1 MAHISTSMN
10 DLELTRSLEPIRSA
24 VFTSQQLASI
34 LALPPGTAAVKLSR
48 LTERGVLIRVMRN
61 RYCLPDTD
69 ILSIASGIYRPSY
82 VTGLAAL
89 AYYGI
94 TTQTPRVIDVI
105 NTNNSGKMEIKVHIG
120 THVIRF
126 IRVNK
131 EFITGFN
138 KVYMPK
144 AANIASK
151 EKIIIDGLQHPGY
164 FPLDE
169 IMACAKEGINVATTI
184 QFARQTRKQTVI
196 KRLGYILQKAGHD
209 LSSEEM
215 GPITDTYIPL
225 DPALSRRGEH
235 DTKYRVIVNRV
246 IE

>member
-1 MAHISTSMN
+1 
-10 DLELTRSLEPIRSA
+10 
-24 VFTSQQLASI
+24 
-34 LALPPGTAAVKLSR
+34 
-48 LTERGVLIRVMRN
+48 MRN

-89 AYYGI
+89 AYYNI

-105 NTNNSGKMEIKVHIG
+105 NADHSGKIEIKLHTGIYM
-120 THVIRF
+120 IQF

-138 KVYMPK
+138 KVYIPK

-169 IMACAKEGINVATTI
+169 IMACVKEGINATKTI
-184 QFARQTRKQTVI
+184 RFARQTRKQTVI
-196 KRLGYILQKAGHD
+196 KRLGYILKRAGYD
-209 LSSEEM
+209 LSSEDM
-215 GPITDTYIPL
+215 GPISDTYIPL

-235 DTKYRVIVNRV
+235 DAKYRVIVNRV